1 MTLTNDPIAHTIALL
16 DAERENLLAA
26 VQRVPEHERDRRPA
40 EMRWSI
46 AEVLEHLAT
55 VERGIAALIAKRG
68 RYQPRPDEPIPVP
81 LDDERIARLRNRG
94 ERMEAPDFAKPS
106 GTVVAAEALRTLVE
120 GRAALRR
127 ALVDADPASLEKCT
141 STHPALGTLSLRDWA
156 QFVAHHEARHTSQ
169 VLEIADALSR

>member
-1 MTLTNDPIAHTIALL
+1 MTLTNDSIAHTLALL

-26 VQRVPEHERDRRPA
+26 VQRVPEPDRDRRPA

-68 RYQPRPDEPIPVP
+68 RFQPRPDEPVAVP

-94 ERMEAPDFAKPS
+94 ERMEAPNYVTPS
-106 GTVVAAEALRTLVE
+106 GTVVAAEALRALVE
-120 GRAALRR
+120 GRKALHQ
-127 ALVDADPASLEKCT
+127 ALLDANPASLEKCT
-141 STHPALGTLSLRDWA
+141 STHPVLGTLSLRDWA
-156 QFVAHHEARHTSQ
+156 RFVAHHEARHTSQ